1 MSVGPYNPLMVEE
14 GDTAAMLC
22 EVRTKGQVRSQGS
35 IFCKKGIRK
44 TGKSC
49 DNKQQEMDVGNEVLR
64 AVKVYKESLK
74 KESECQ
80 C

>member
-1 MSVGPYNPLMVEE
+1 MVEE

-22 EVRTKGQVRSQGS
+22 EVRVRGQSFVKG
-35 IFCKKGIRK
+35 KMRK
-44 TGKSC
+44 PRKSC
-49 DNKQQEMDVGNEVLR
+49 DNKQQEMDVGNSVLR